1 MSDQKC
7 EIIGIAIAPKI
18 MADMETRDA
27 VSVAVETGIDGDA
40 RGKKEAAKF
49 LFSLKTIGM
58 MLLLKLALR
67 WIGWNAVPIS
77 MFGGCAALKKKA
89 VFSPLVT

>member
-27 VSVAVETGIDGDA
+27 VNVAVETGIGGDA
-40 RGKKEAAKF
+40 RGKEAAKF
-49 LFSLKTIGM
+49 LFSLKMIGM